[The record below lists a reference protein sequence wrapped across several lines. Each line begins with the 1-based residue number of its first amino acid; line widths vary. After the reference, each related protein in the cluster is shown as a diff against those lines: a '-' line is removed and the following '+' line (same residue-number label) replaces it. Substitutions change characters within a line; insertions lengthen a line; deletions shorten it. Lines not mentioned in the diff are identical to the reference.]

1 MYSWYCDHPSCLC
14 IYVHIYFVLYSLLV
28 QWTLNW
34 PNFHWKILFF
44 FSIPQ
49 TKLKS
54 GEKIIMLLID
64 LCGVVKISI
73 GSDYIQKKRIN
84 QYLSPCL
91 QHKVRNHL
99 YENIKIFYL
108 YFLQELV
115 TAWYIGFLVLIF
127 SSFLVYLVEK
137 EFNKEFATYA
147 DALWWGTVSTWRC
160 TLTWHTACCKTQPV
174 KIILV
179 LFVTSWSLS

>member
-1 MYSWYCDHPSCLC
+1 MYSWYCDHLSCLC

-34 PNFHWKILFF
+34 PNFHWKIYFF
-44 FSIPQ
+44 LHTTNQ
-49 TKLKS
+49 VEKWGKYNNVTYWLMWS
-54 GEKIIMLLID
+54 GENLNRERLYSKE
-64 LCGVVKISI
+64 K
-73 GSDYIQKKRIN
+73 IN

-147 DALWWGTVSTWRC
+147 DALWWGTVSTWRY

-179 LFVTSWSLS
+179 QL